1 LKQLV
6 GKERQ
11 EWKRLRHDLELLR
24 NNQMDEKRM
33 KEIWD
38 QKIEKERIE
47 REKEIEH
54 KKWLKERELKIAQ
67 MKHMRASPQTLR
79 QKAPIPKTPVNQ
91 SLPSVST
98 VSESTAKSPLNEPLK
113 VDIDSDL
120 SITQTSAIVQSNE
133 NKLTLPLSTPSTSPL
148 LTSLLQSPTPST
160 PTILSPNKSGLSS
173 TTFTRQTS
181 MSQTQP
187 AISSSPIASIT
198 RRPSIHSS
206 PDKQSVLN
214 SPEKTESVISFPT
227 AVSPVTSGAN
237 NGSAQQITSQS
248 SSPTLSKLLEM
259 PPTPDR
265 KIPPL
270 PIIETQ
276 AIQQNQQQV
285 EKSQNQETEQTAELE
300 KLKESNETRI
310 EEICISS
317 PLKSPIKVQ
326 SSHSKQDSQSIEET
340 RKQTELNESQID
352 DLNIEKVDKNR
363 NIEVRDEIQ
372 EINKT
377 VDNANDGSLQLLEIK
392 REIIETTAE
401 EQVEKEIVEKVNV
414 KEEPKEI
421 NVNMTLDGQK
431 TAMSSVSTR
440 ARSRKPQTVSL
451 NITPTVTRRSG
462 RVKARKDLNAT
473 IDDSTEVSDQS
484 AANTPQAHKKR
495 GSVDET
501 TETSMSEE
509 SMDAKIAITAPL
521 NESLPNSPAS
531 SIMQTE
537 DSESLKEY
545 KLWKKSIMLVWRTA
559 STHKNASL
567 FLHPVTDNEAKGY
580 TDIVRQPM
588 DLTTLKKRIENGVI
602 RTTVEFQRDIM
613 LMFQNAIMFNEA
625 DHDVHKMAVEM
636 QKETIESIQDFIET
650 QQQNNQSNESKLR
663 ARERRS
669 ATTIT
674 EVRKLKIKKFK
685 FF

>member
-1 LKQLV
+1 
-6 GKERQ
+6 
-11 EWKRLRHDLELLR
+11 
-24 NNQMDEKRM
+24 MDEKRM

-38 QKIEKERIE
+38 QKIEKERDE

-79 QKAPIPKTPVNQ
+79 QKAPVLKTPVNQ
-91 SLPSVST
+91 SLPLVST

-120 SITQTSAIVQSNE
+120 SITQTSAVVQSNE

-187 AISSSPIASIT
+187 AISSSPITAVT
-198 RRPSIHSS
+198 KRPSIHSS
-206 PDKQSVLN
+206 PDKQSALN
-214 SPEKTESVISFPT
+214 SPEKTESIVSIPT

-237 NGSAQQITSQS
+237 NVSALQITSQS

-270 PIIETQ
+270 PIIEKQ
-276 AIQQNQQQV
+276 VIQQNQQQI
-285 EKSQNQETEQTAELE
+285 EKCQNQETEQTAELE

-310 EEICISS
+310 EEICDSS

-326 SSHSKQDSQSIEET
+326 SSHSKRDSQSNEET
-340 RKQTELNESQID
+340 RSQTELNESQID

-363 NIEVRDEIQ
+363 NIEVRDEVQ
-372 EINKT
+372 ETNKT
-377 VDNANDGSLQLLEIK
+377 VDNANDGSLQMLEIK
-392 REIIETTAE
+392 REIIETAE
-401 EQVEKEIVEKVNV
+401 EQVEKEIVEKVSV

-421 NVNMTLDGQK
+421 IANVTPDGQK
-431 TAMSSVSTR
+431 PATSSVSTR
-440 ARSRKPQTVSL
+440 ARSRKPQTVGL

-509 SMDAKIAITAPL
+509 SMDAKTATTAPL

-537 DSESLKEY
+537 DTENLKEY

-580 TDIVRQPM
+580 TDIVRHPM

-602 RTTVEFQRDIM
+602 RTTTEFQRDIM

-669 ATTIT
+669 ATTFSPIIT
-674 EVRKLKIKKFK
+674 EVRKLKIKKLK